1 MFIIFIEK
9 QKKIS
14 HTVYLPSLNFPQMLS
29 IWSESP
35 PQQQFLPFLCWSGP
49 QESQTFSH
57 SLLCDLSFLSATV
70 SLLSTLRGNISFWR
84 ENVALLHLQSIPTTF
99 GLEWK
104 HSLGLLQ
111 QQLYAPFCSM
121 YEAGHGGSHFQPQHS
136 GARQIFQF
144 QIRLV
149 YIVSWFQAKQGYTG
163 QTKAIPEWVS
173 RPPQYFA

>member
-1 MFIIFIEK
+1 M
-9 QKKIS
+9 
-14 HTVYLPSLNFPQMLS
+14 
-29 IWSESP
+29 
-35 PQQQFLPFLCWSGP
+35 
-49 QESQTFSH
+49 
-57 SLLCDLSFLSATV
+57 

-173 RPPQYFA
+173 RPPQYFAWKRQTQRVVQAVAVKNSRRTGRKFESMNRSELVKAWGQKCRLWSAETFQQG